1 MTYHT
6 TEELIDGRS
15 EWAVETD
22 NFNGLI
28 DSHILANQR
37 IAELEAQLS
46 SENLELSAA
55 SREFWNSVSNLAK
68 TRISELESERATAE
82 RRGAVKELRRL
93 AGFYRVSIVPG
104 AVALAMRLEDHAA
117 ELEGKCTTN
126 S

>member
-6 TEELIDGRS
+6 TEELIGGRS
-15 EWAVETD
+15 EWAVSPN

-46 SENLELSAA
+46 SENLESSAA

-68 TRISELESERATAE
+68 TRISEMRLGTDSAIRILEDIKSAINHAGRSYLLEVEGNLISLITINLRQQD
-82 RRGAVKELRRL
+82 RRL
-93 AGFYRVSIVPG
+93 S
-104 AVALAMRLEDHAA
+104 
-117 ELEGKCTTN
+117 
-126 S
+126 